1 MSTTVVIMT
10 TTIVTKC
17 TTNCCHAIA
26 RINTIVDNCT
36 KSDNC
41 VQLSSSFVI
50 LNISSQIVMSDVT
63 HLTAISNFTRT
74 TTVVIQLLTI
84 VCCTLCNYSCTS
96 CNYSCSNDN
105 YSCTHCNYSCS
116 NNTVLDDA
124 RYSNCAHLANCR
136 HFPLS
141 RRLIRKK
148 RSVLGRLSWFV
159 AALPGCASRAVC
171 ETACGG
177 NRRFAYDG
185 HQSVSGGC
193 VPRICKFLASSGVV
207 LCVKLSILGCLGNE
221 VSFELSFKIPR
232 VLIGCSRK
240 WPRPHLELSLIHI

>member
-50 LNISSQIVMSDVT
+50 LNISSQIVMCDVT

-116 NNTVLDDA
+116 NNTVHYDA

-141 RRLIRKK
+141 PCDRMSAFDIFAKFRTC
-148 RSVLGRLSWFV
+148 GRDDGRTS
-159 AALPGCASRAVC
+159 PPVC
-171 ETACGG
+171 GW
-177 NRRFAYDG
+177 
-185 HQSVSGGC
+185 C
-193 VPRICKFLASSGVV
+193 V
-207 LCVKLSILGCLGNE
+207 
-221 VSFELSFKIPR
+221 
-232 VLIGCSRK
+232 
-240 WPRPHLELSLIHI
+240 